1 MKKFLI
7 GLSIFSFGYLF
18 SDICRELGFSLSE
31 KAYAYEQLFS
41 KRDIERIIERCTVD
55 GFDVDGYVSMDDY
68 YFSTYV
74 SDRSISC

>member
-1 MKKFLI
+1 M
-7 GLSIFSFGYLF
+7 
-18 SDICRELGFSLSE
+18 SE

-41 KRDIERIIERCTVD
+41 KREIERIIERCTVD
-55 GFDVDGYVSMDDY
+55 GFVVDGYVSMDDY